1 MVRQSDVK
9 GAYSRVGDPN
19 VKRYVTLPLLVPSF
33 RE

>member
-19 VKRYVTLPLLVPSF
+19 VKRYVAVLQLVPSF